1 MKRQMKKL
9 IVSAVALSL
18 VIPALSAPKAE
29 AAKKPSLVK
38 KVSVKAGK
46 TKKVTVKGVKTKQI
60 KKTTWSVKSKK
71 VVTLSKKKK
80 NSVTIKGKK
89 AGKTV
94 LTAKI
99 KVGKKT
105 YKKTCKIT
113 VKKAGKVTVTK
124 APVATPTAPA
134 KVTDTPGAK
143 ATATPTAAPT
153 AVPTLRA
160 LDQGYKTAKA
170 PEAKDPDTFPTT
182 VPEAKVDP
190 ATATV
195 YDEDF
200 EDVETGTK
208 STDCVNE
215 DTPDPEGLKR
225 WILRAFS
232 DDNNTGK
239 DYLDVTRG
247 YRFASS

>member
-105 YKKTCKIT
+105 YKKTCNLYILVCSAVIFTPVMSKSLCFLIWS
-113 VKKAGKVTVTK
+113 VKVYCFGSMAFTCFISGECAVVYRHIFRSIHLYKMSVFHVFKC
-124 APVATPTAPA
+124 
-134 KVTDTPGAK
+134 DT
-143 ATATPTAAPT
+143 
-153 AVPTLRA
+153 
-160 LDQGYKTAKA
+160 
-170 PEAKDPDTFPTT
+170 
-182 VPEAKVDP
+182 
-190 ATATV
+190 
-195 YDEDF
+195 
-200 EDVETGTK
+200 
-208 STDCVNE
+208 
-215 DTPDPEGLKR
+215 
-225 WILRAFS
+225 I
-232 DDNNTGK
+232 
-239 DYLDVTRG
+239 
-247 YRFASS
+247 

>member
-113 VKKAGKVTVTK
+113 VKKAGKVTK
-124 APVATPTAPA
+124 EPVATPTAPA
-134 KVTDTPGAK
+134 KVTATP
-143 ATATPTAAPT
+143 TATPTAAPA
-153 AVPTLRA
+153 AVPTKRA

-182 VPEAKVDP
+182 VPEAKIDP

-200 EDVETGTK
+200 EDVEPGTK
-208 STDCVNE
+208 STACVNE
-215 DTPDPEGLKR
+215 DTPDPEGLRR
-225 WILRAFS
+225 WILR
-232 DDNNTGK
+232 
-239 DYLDVTRG
+239 
-247 YRFASS
+247 

>member
-99 KVGKKT
+99 KVGKRPTKRLVRLQS
-105 YKKTCKIT
+105 KKQ
-113 VKKAGKVTVTK
+113 
-124 APVATPTAPA
+124 A
-134 KVTDTPGAK
+134 K
-143 ATATPTAAPT
+143 
-153 AVPTLRA
+153 
-160 LDQGYKTAKA
+160 
-170 PEAKDPDTFPTT
+170 
-182 VPEAKVDP
+182 
-190 ATATV
+190 
-195 YDEDF
+195 
-200 EDVETGTK
+200 
-208 STDCVNE
+208 
-215 DTPDPEGLKR
+215 
-225 WILRAFS
+225 
-232 DDNNTGK
+232 
-239 DYLDVTRG
+239 
-247 YRFASS
+247 